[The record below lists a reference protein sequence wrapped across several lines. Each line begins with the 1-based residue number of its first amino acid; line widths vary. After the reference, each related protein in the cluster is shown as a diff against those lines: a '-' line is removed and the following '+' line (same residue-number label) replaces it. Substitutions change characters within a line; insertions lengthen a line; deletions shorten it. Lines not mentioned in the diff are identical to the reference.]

1 MKNYKTPEFE
11 IITVADV
18 IATSGDIVYTDSGR
32 LGAIGDGVN
41 MQDGRAF

>member
-18 IATSGDIVYTDSGR
+18 IATSGDIVYTDSGK
-32 LGAIGDGVN
+32 LGSIGTSVS
-41 MQDGRAF
+41 MEDGRAF